1 MPSSKSPPAP
11 ARRARSAIGPTQVQ
25 APAEGTPEKAAGLR
39 VFIADD
45 HPMVRMGLQHVIDSR
60 QPALR
65 VAGMAVDGAGLLE
78 ALDRT
83 ACDVLLLDLS
93 MPAPNG
99 PELVS
104 LVRRQRPRLPILVY
118 SMYDHLG
125 IVRAALQA
133 GAAGY
138 LTKTRDAEHLVQALQ
153 IVAAGQRYVE
163 PQLAHALVLDP
174 VTDDTARPRLTPRE
188 REVLLHMAQ
197 GRTNVEIAR
206 ALYLSEKT
214 VSTHKTN
221 IMGKLGLSN
230 RLELLRAADRLL
242 LEEVGLQG

>member
-1 MPSSKSPPAP
+1 MPSKKSTPAPEGRPRPAPEPSQVPQAPRPPAP
-11 ARRARSAIGPTQVQ
+11 SP
-25 APAEGTPEKAAGLR
+25 AGLR

-45 HPMVRMGLQHVIDSR
+45 HPMVRVGVRHIIDSR
-60 QPALR
+60 QPQMS
-65 VAGMAVDGAGLLE
+65 VAGVAVDGASLLE
-78 ALDRT
+78 ALART
-83 ACDVLLLDLS
+83 ECDVLLLDLS

-99 PELVS
+99 PELIS
-104 LVRRQRPRLPILVY
+104 MVRQQRPGLPILVL
-118 SMYDHLG
+118 SMYDHVG

-138 LTKTRDAEHLVQALQ
+138 LTKTRDAEHLVLALQ
-153 IVAAGQRYVE
+153 AVASGQRYVE

-174 VTDDTARPRLTPRE
+174 VPEEPGKPRLTPRE

-197 GRTNVEIAR
+197 GLSNVEIAR

-230 RLELLRAADRLL
+230 RLELLRAADRMLL
-242 LEEVGLQG
+242 DEVGLQG

>member
-1 MPSSKSPPAP
+1 MPSKKSTPAPEGRPRPAPEPSQVPQAPRPPAP
-11 ARRARSAIGPTQVQ
+11 SP
-25 APAEGTPEKAAGLR
+25 AGLR

-45 HPMVRMGLQHVIDSR
+45 HPMVRVGLHHIIDSR
-60 QPALR
+60 RPQLS

-78 ALDRT
+78 ALERT
-83 ACDVLLLDLS
+83 ECDVLLLDLS

-104 LVRRQRPRLPILVY
+104 LVRRQHPRVPILVY

-138 LTKTRDAEHLVQALQ
+138 LTKTRDADHLFQALHT
-153 IVAAGQRYVE
+153 VAAGQRYVE

-174 VTDDTARPRLTPRE
+174 VSDDAARPRLTPRE